1 MGDIVLLL
9 FDPSGR
15 IDRGEFWKGHGLL
28 VAAVLALLALLFASA
43 DTTYELLLSF
53 FIFPALVVLVWPA
66 WALWIKRM
74 RDLALSPWVL
84 LLTLIPVFGAVVGL
98 FLIFDCGMI
107 KGVDRP
113 KKYAGAWRGS
123 NRPG

>member
-28 VAAVLALLALLFASA
+28 MVAVLVLLALLFASA
-43 DTTYELLLSF
+43 YTTYAGLLSF

-66 WALWIKRM
+66 WVLWIKRM

-98 FLIFDCGMI
+98 LLIFDCGMV
-107 KGVDRP
+107 KGVERP
-113 KKYAGAWRGS
+113 KKYDGVERVK
-123 NRPG
+123 